1 MGTIAVLG
9 DHATTTTLAIAA
21 MWTAEPAPIVIE
33 ADASGGSL
41 AAWLGVPVNPSLST
55 IVAQTS
61 TR

>member
-41 AAWLGVPVNPSLST
+41 AAWLGVPVNPSL
-55 IVAQTS
+55 
-61 TR
+61 